1 MPKNYSGGCLCG
13 HITYKLE
20 GKPSFPHL
28 CSCSQCRKW
37 SGALTVAWVEF
48 PLAGLTW
55 NGPGGTPKLFR
66 SSEKT
71 ERGSCPECGAAL
83 CALDDGY
90 DKISLTIASLDDPSA
105 IPPGKQHSFKKAAP
119 DWWKVEIER

>member
-1 MPKNYSGGCLCG
+1 MPSHRGGCLCG
-13 HITYKLE
+13 HITYQVE

-28 CSCSQCRKW
+28 CSCSQCQKW

-48 PLAGLTW
+48 PLEGLNW
-55 NGPGGTPKLFR
+55 DGPGGEPKFFR

-71 ERGSCPECGAAL
+71 KRGSCPECGAAL

-90 DKISLTIASLDDPSA
+90 DKVSFTIASLENPAA
-105 IPPGKQHSFKKAAP
+105 IRPGKQHSFKKTVP
-119 DWWKVEIER
+119 DWWQVEILR